1 MKKILKKTIMK
12 RINALLN
19 DAKVVKLA
27 NDEKYLFILNIQ
39 NFTKEELNNI
49 ITKFLKPAVD
59 EFLDKDKVIF
69 AVGSAIADVTAI
81 KE

>member
-12 RINALLN
+12 KINALLD

-27 NDEKYLFILNIQ
+27 NDEKYLFILNIE
-39 NFTKEELNNI
+39 NFTKDELYNLI
-49 ITKFLKPAVD
+49 MKCLKPAVD

-69 AVGSAIADVTAI
+69 AVGSAIADVTTI

>member
-12 RINALLN
+12 KINALLN
-19 DAKVVKLA
+19 DAKVVKLE
-27 NDEKYLFILNIQ
+27 NDEKYLFILNIE